1 MSILILIHYR
11 NAPINSLNI
20 QYVQAYSSLNVNY
33 SNEYTAAVGLVF
45 SKNDNSVALNYYNG
59 INNQL
64 TVAYNGRNSN
74 KIRLDFVKQ
83 DNRLIAEYSNAKLF
97 GLEINYE
104 NKDVTVLDVNYKLL
118 DNLINLEYS
127 SPKYQNNIMLDF
139 TLVDK
144 TTYQNSL
151 TINYTLEEIPALEM
165 SFVSTSDFD
174 LKLSTGINLKS
185 EISSYFVIPVSSAWS
200 KISFQSTASLDFEI
214 VKLKEL
220 LGSLEFKISS
230 ATNLFLKT
238 YSSEETILIFTPD
251 FELLAVLDNFQD
263 FVWNRKWRKIDDYKL
278 SLNRNNNVSK
288 YLQLE
293 NYVAIKKGSKIYAGR
308 IATRELEKNSEGENI
323 VVSGKGLGEIFENR
337 IAFNNVN
344 INDGYD
350 TFVGSA
356 ESAMKYYVNVN
367 VINPTDSTRSV
378 DNLINEVDREKGSII
393 HYKARFQ
400 KISEILYEI
409 AKTTGLGW
417 ELQLDLNTK
426 KIIFKV
432 LTAKIRKGVRLNP
445 EFDSVQMIN
454 FKENKTSNENKIL
467 IAGQGEGS
475 NRMIRTIGR
484 NEV

>member
-1 MSILILIHYR
+1 
-11 NAPINSLNI
+11 
-20 QYVQAYSSLNVNY
+20 VQAYSSLNVNY
-33 SNEYTAAVGLVF
+33 LNEYTSAVGLLF
-45 SKNDNSVALNYYNG
+45 SKNNNSVSLNYYNG

-64 TVAYNGRNSN
+64 TVTYNGKNIN
-74 KIRLDFVKQ
+74 DIQLDFVKQ
-83 DNRLIAEYSNAKLF
+83 DNRLIAEYTNAKLLE
-97 GLEINYE
+97 LEINYE

-127 SPKYQNNIMLDF
+127 SPKYKNSIILDF

-144 TTYQNSL
+144 TIYQNSL
-151 TINYTLEEIPALEM
+151 TINYTLEEIPVLEM
-165 SFVSTSDFD
+165 NFVSNTDFA
-174 LKLSTGINLKS
+174 LKLSTGINLKGA
-185 EISSYFVIPVSSAWS
+185 ISSSFVIPVSSTWS
-200 KISFQSTASLDFEI
+200 EISFQSTTSLDLEL

-220 LGSLEFKISS
+220 LGSLDFQINSETS
-230 ATNLFLKT
+230 LFLKI
-238 YSSEETILIFTPD
+238 YSNKETILIFTPD
-251 FELLAVLDNFQD
+251 FELLAVLDDFQD

-293 NYVAIKKGSKIYAGR
+293 NYVAIKKASKVYAGR
-308 IATRELEKNSEGENI
+308 IATRELEKNSEGEY
-323 VVSGKGLGEIFENR
+323 VTVSGKGLGEIFENR

-344 INDGYD
+344 VDDGYD
-350 TFVGSA
+350 TFVGAA
-356 ESAMKYYVNVN
+356 ESAMKHYVNVN
-367 VINPTDSTRSV
+367 VINSTDPTRSV
-378 DNLINEVDREKGSII
+378 DNLVNEVDREKGSII

-417 ELQLDLNTK
+417 ELQLDLTTK
-426 KIIFKV
+426 QIVFKV

-467 IAGQGEGS
+467 IAGQGKGS
-475 NRMIRTIGR
+475 NRMIRTVSR